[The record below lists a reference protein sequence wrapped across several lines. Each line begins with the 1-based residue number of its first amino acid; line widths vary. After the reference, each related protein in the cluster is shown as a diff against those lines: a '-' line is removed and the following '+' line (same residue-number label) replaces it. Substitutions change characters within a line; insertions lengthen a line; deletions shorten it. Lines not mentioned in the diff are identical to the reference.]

1 MTTSISELPEMTD
14 RLDRLEG
21 EMTEVRHALSNL
33 AEIVAGDIK
42 DRRQAAADALL
53 ADAPIPASLVP
64 GGKTTVAAVNA
75 LRRPWLLTEL
85 LREIGTIVRMYLHPR
100 YRVRR
105 ATQMTV
111 LLLLGLVLAN
121 HLLLGFLFHVPIA
134 SEILQCLIDIVLAVL
149 LYKVLIREVSR
160 FRQLLAQLRPSGR
173 TWSPTP
179 ASLLN
184 NDPDTA
190 AVTREESP

>member
-1 MTTSISELPEMTD
+1 
-14 RLDRLEG
+14 
-21 EMTEVRHALSNL
+21 L
-33 AEIVAGDIK
+33 AEIVVGDIK

-53 ADAPIPASLVP
+53 TDTPIPASLVP

-85 LREIGTIVRMYLHPR
+85 LREIGTMVRMYLHPR

-121 HLLLGFLFHVPIA
+121 HLLLGFVFHIPVA
-134 SEILQCLIDIVLAVL
+134 SEILQCLIDLVLAAL
-149 LYKVLIREVSR
+149 LYKTLIREVGR
-160 FRQLLAQLRPSGR
+160 FRQVLATLSPTGR
-173 TWSPTP
+173 TWTATP
-179 ASLLN
+179 VSLLH